1 MNWDERGNLDLLAA
15 SSSFKEFATRSDT
28 MSLVRCSFV
37 ILLFV
42 PLIATQ
48 SQPPSPTPRKTAQDN
63 QRKTGAKETETSSNH
78 NDADKI
84 STAIDQLTSEVAS
97 WKKQPAS
104 TPQKDDAPADWW
116 LKWSTIISAV
126 ATFGIFVL
134 AFFQWRAMRGHK
146 EALDAMAEH
155 MRDGLVETRKAA
167 DAAKKSAEVSEMA
180 LRLTQRADIL
190 VEACSI
196 VDNTRAGFQIAPN
209 NHVSVAFKNFGR
221 TRAENVVYK
230 IRLIIPGVP
239 ESDQINGPSPLGP
252 GDSQT
257 MSFIPFGAFLNQ
269 STMNDIGTGAIIMR
283 IKGTVS
289 YADIFGDTH
298 VVEVLARYSPK
309 FQIFRHEENPDPEDV
324 GNQQ

>member
-1 MNWDERGNLDLLAA
+1 
-15 SSSFKEFATRSDT
+15 

-63 QRKTGAKETETSSNH
+63 QRKTDSKETETSSNH

-97 WKKQPAS
+97 WKKQAAS

-146 EALDAMAEH
+146 EALDAMAEY
-155 MRDGLVETRKAA
+155 MRVGLAETRKAA

-180 LRLTQRADIL
+180 LKLTQRADIL
-190 VEACSI
+190 VDACSVI
-196 VDNTRAGFQIAPN
+196 DNTHAGFKIAPN
-209 NHVSVAFKNFGR
+209 NHVAISFKNFGP
-221 TRAENVVYK
+221 TRAENVVY
-230 IRLIIPGVP
+230 RVTLIIPGVP
-239 ESDQINGPSPLGP
+239 QSDQIIGPSPLGP
-252 GDSQT
+252 GDTQT
-257 MSFIPFGAFLNQ
+257 MSFSEFGAFLTPQ
-269 STMNDIGTGAIIMR
+269 TIKDIGDGRIILR
-283 IKGTVS
+283 VSGTVS
-289 YADIFGDTH
+289 YSDIFGDPH
-298 VVEVLARYSPK
+298 EVPVSCRYSRT
-309 FQIFRHEENPDPEDV
+309 FQGFIHDETPDPE
-324 GNQQ
+324 GTEKQ